1 MSTPARRRAAVIGT
15 PVSHSLSPA
24 IHRASFAALG
34 VDWTYDAVECGEG
47 EVGSFLASA
56 AGDGYGGLSVT
67 MPLKESV
74 IGHLDVIDDDAAL
87 LRAVNCIT
95 VMPDG
100 RLRGSNT
107 DGRGCRDALTSVA
120 GVDVASSRVV
130 LLGAGGTARAVALAL
145 VDAGAD
151 VTVANRSGERALAL
165 VEMVSGRRPGIV
177 GGGSIR
183 AGSTLE
189 VERAGV
195 LVNATSV
202 GMNTHDLPLDPELL
216 HPGLTVLDAVYSPL
230 RTALLDEAATRGAAT
245 VDGLWM
251 LIHQARHQ
259 QQLWFGRMAPA
270 DLMRAES
277 ERELARRPK

>member
-1 MSTPARRRAAVIGT
+1 MTAPSRRRAAVIGT

-34 VDWTYDAVECGEG
+34 VEWTYDAVECGEE

-56 AGDGYGGLSVT
+56 AGEGFGGLSVT
-67 MPLKESV
+67 MPLKEAV
-74 IGHLDVIDDDAAL
+74 IGHLHEIDDDAVL
-87 LRAVNCIT
+87 LRAVNCVT
-95 VMPDG
+95 VLPDG

-107 DGRGCRDALTSVA
+107 DGRGCCDALTSVA
-120 GVDVASSRVV
+120 GIDVASSRAV

-145 VDAGAD
+145 VGAGAD
-151 VTVANRSGERALAL
+151 VIVVNRSQARALAL
-165 VEMVSGRRPGIV
+165 VEMVSGRRHGTIPDGRIRV
-177 GGGSIR
+177 GSPQDVAR
-183 AGSTLE
+183 AD
-189 VERAGV
+189 V

-202 GMNTHDLPLDPELL
+202 GMNSHDVPVDPELL

-230 RTALLDEAATRGAAT
+230 RTALLDQATVRGAVT

-259 QQLWFGRMAPA
+259 QQLWFGQMAPA

-277 ERELARRPK
+277 ERELARRPS